1 MATVISTEGKS
12 TEGKPRRRRKRGSDR
27 WLSEVKGIAA
37 LLAAGFALIAL
48 ATFDPTLT
56 PSEQQGLTGPVGVW
70 LGWATFQSFGYAGFL
85 LPLLLGGWGASAFL
99 RPIVVRGWVP
109 LAGLG
114 ALLIAA
120 AGMLTQATRVRSG
133 AIGGGLVGY
142 ATTGVLQ
149 AGFGDVGTWLML
161 VAAIPIGVLC
171 VTRVSYAA
179 VVRITTS
186 RLTRLKRRKAQ
197 STPAVR
203 VAAEPASAV
212 EPQASELFALP
223 VVVEPSRPR
232 GRLAEQGLAWQET
245 FDFGRGGAATFQLPP
260 VGLLKVPPASELKRT
275 REELQ
280 DNAETIRRKLQDFEV
295 EGRIVQVSPGPII
308 TSYEFEPAAGVKISQ
323 VRRLISS
330 VIEAS
335 LSNNT
340 STLGDVNQQLQALQ
354 TFADVLAQVR
364 TAQQAS
370 LASVQELRTMQQGAL
385 AQSQQEL
392 TQAQHTQQELWQQR
406 QSAQAETQQ
415 WQERHTATVQSLA
428 ETRAQLQQAAAAG
441 EALQQHLRSQI
452 AQSTQESTAWR
463 LLYEQAQHQQT
474 TLQAQLTERDET
486 VRQFEAAQAA
496 VQGQEFGQ
504 LRQAMGQAQE
514 ALHAV
519 QQQVQAGQTETQQ
532 WQAHH
537 AEATQ
542 ALAALQE
549 QRTAMAADVA
559 RGQTLAEQATQRATA
574 AEQHNV
580 HLQTQLQT
588 ALLEHQQTQVR
599 STEER
604 EFLHKQLDMR
614 QADLERLRHSADNAQ
629 QTLAET
635 RTALEN
641 VQEQVQQ
648 ARHAETAQALTAVR
662 TQLEAQGAQAAQELE
677 RVQTQYTQAMQERDA
692 LQVQLS
698 HLTDAV
704 QQHEQTLVSQREA
717 LQRATAAADGAQQ
730 QLHAQADQEAKRT
743 TDIQAL
749 QQRVSQGLATA
760 IAQKVVTLQPAPDH
774 LTLRISSE
782 TLFRSGTVALRPESR
797 DILEQIVAVLHTVPD
812 YLCRVDGHTDDGP
825 MTGAA
830 RERFPSHWELSA
842 VRAVALVR
850 FFQER
855 NIPAERLV
863 ASGHAFHRPLA
874 PNTTPE
880 GRAQN
885 RRIEISLIPPP
896 VLEDRP
902 AQR

>member
-280 DNAETIRRKLQDFEV
+280 GNAETIRRKLQDFEV

-323 VRRLISS
+323 V
-330 VIEAS
+330 V
-335 LSNNT
+335 N
-340 STLGDVNQQLQALQ
+340 LGDDLALALKSASVRIVGPIPGRG
-354 TFADVLAQVR
+354 TVAIEVPNSEAATVYLREIFVSAEFAESKGKLPLALGKDVTGTPVVSDLTAMPHLLVAGATGSGKSVGLNSMICSILYKATPADVRFLLIDPKRLELSVYEGIPHLLAPVVTDAKEAAARLRWIVGKMDERYRTLQLKQVRNIEGYNKAVGPEERLPYWVVVVDELADLMMVSAGEVQTSLVRLAQI
-364 TAQQAS
+364 A
-370 LASVQELRTMQQGAL
+370 
-385 AQSQQEL
+385 
-392 TQAQHTQQELWQQR
+392 
-406 QSAQAETQQ
+406 
-415 WQERHTATVQSLA
+415 
-428 ETRAQLQQAAAAG
+428 RAVG
-441 EALQQHLRSQI
+441 IHLI
-452 AQSTQESTAWR
+452 I
-463 LLYEQAQHQQT
+463 
-474 TLQAQLTERDET
+474 
-486 VRQFEAAQAA
+486 
-496 VQGQEFGQ
+496 
-504 LRQAMGQAQE
+504 
-514 ALHAV
+514 
-519 QQQVQAGQTETQQ
+519 
-532 WQAHH
+532 
-537 AEATQ
+537 
-542 ALAALQE
+542 
-549 QRTAMAADVA
+549 
-559 RGQTLAEQATQRATA
+559 ATQRPSVDVVTGLIKANFPTRIA
-574 AEQHNV
+574 FQVASKVDSRTVLDGNGAEQLLGNGDMIFVPPGANKQTRV
-580 HLQTQLQT
+580 HG
-588 ALLEHQQTQVR
+588 AWV
-599 STEER
+599 
-604 EFLHKQLDMR
+604 
-614 QADLERLRHSADNAQ
+614 ADDE
-629 QTLAET
+629 
-635 RTALEN
+635 
-641 VQEQVQQ
+641 
-648 ARHAETAQALTAVR
+648 
-662 TQLEAQGAQAAQELE
+662 
-677 RVQTQYTQAMQERDA
+677 
-692 LQVQLS
+692 
-698 HLTDAV
+698 
-704 QQHEQTLVSQREA
+704 
-717 LQRATAAADGAQQ
+717 
-730 QLHAQADQEAKRT
+730 
-743 TDIQAL
+743 
-749 QQRVSQGLATA
+749 
-760 IAQKVVTLQPAPDH
+760 
-774 LTLRISSE
+774 
-782 TLFRSGTVALRPESR
+782 
-797 DILEQIVAVLHTVPD
+797 
-812 YLCRVDGHTDDGP
+812 
-825 MTGAA
+825 
-830 RERFPSHWELSA
+830 
-842 VRAVALVR
+842 VRAVCDFLRKQGTAVYEEVVLATEEDVAAGADADRDDLYWDAVHLVIGQRQASISFLQRRMRLGYPKAAR
-850 FFQER
+850 FVDMMEQDRVIGPGDGAKPREV
-855 NIPAERLV
+855 LV
-863 ASGHAFHRPLA
+863 GPEYLA
-874 PNTTPE
+874 KR
-880 GRAQN
+880 GK
-885 RRIEISLIPPP
+885 
-896 VLEDRP
+896 
-902 AQR
+902 